1 MHGTDSVIGYNVIQ
15 NLVKFFA
22 NYVKRK
28 VLKTYI
34 VMLDL
39 LISKFS
45 PSKIIRI
52 LKNIKD

>member
-1 MHGTDSVIGYNVIQ
+1 MHGTDSLIGYNVIQ